1 MQCEKSKTTI
11 FTRYKFY
18 DTIYVKNVKGECL
31 MKKFLAL
38 VLTVVSLLQCSCAV
52 TPREIISSD
61 DVVKTAVESTQS
73 KEFTAVEYAYIRH
86 GSSGG
91 NNWADMNWHDILELR
106 QLSKE
111 NIILKDGYANN
122 HVTRH
127 ALFKFDLNGLVQE
140 EIGFAEFI
148 VNFSSIERDGIHFDF
163 YLADN
168 SWSESTVTWNT
179 QPRKLNDTPV
189 IKNATFETLSK
200 VDATKFVKDMLSQGQ
215 TSFTLIMVQI
225 EGTTAETRIRADIS
239 LPTIKI
245 YSDSVAFDESYV
257 KQLVPN
263 DAENKAIWD
272 RAKQMYDEWYPRY
285 IALKNRDDLDAEL
298 IVPNESEYTKTV
310 MTPGSS
316 PSGTMKPQNT
326 RTYEDL
332 ADFTSHEVKLD
343 KFGGIMDNEMRQKS
357 TGFFYT
363 KKIDGRWWAID
374 PLGYPCYIIGINGI
388 TPIFQRSPKQTAAFE
403 QKFGGNAE
411 RWAIATVNHLRNDL
425 GFNAQTGSDAS
436 AKNVEPKLPTF
447 MALGIMSNYATSKVI
462 NASIGGRTRLSE
474 NNTLP
479 VFDPDFESFT
489 DTRVASLVTPD
500 DPYLIGYTSDNEL
513 AIEEH
518 MLMDYLTIDPT
529 KEVNY
534 YSYACAW
541 YWFTQMTG
549 KENPTNTDITNEL
562 SDIFRGFV
570 WDRYYYVVSTALKK
584 HDPNHMFA
592 GTRYLNEVK
601 ESGWILRVSGEYLD
615 MITINWY
622 GAWEPQAEYVYD
634 FARYADAPF
643 FVSEFYAKSSDT
655 EDNLACTSGGGFFVK
670 TQEDRGLFYQ
680 NYTLRLLEA
689 KNCVGWLWFQYADND
704 PTGNPTDVSSID
716 ANKGIVSNTH
726 KEYTELTERM
736 TKINKNSYMLID
748 YFDSK
753 YN

>member
-1 MQCEKSKTTI
+1 MKRTI
-11 FTRYKFY
+11 VL
-18 DTIYVKNVKGECL
+18 ILAVL
-31 MKKFLAL
+31 M
-38 VLTVVSLLQCSCAV
+38 LLQCSCAV
-52 TPREIISSD
+52 IPEKILSSD
-61 DVVKTAVESTQS
+61 DVVKTAAESPQS
-73 KEFTAVEYAYIRH
+73 KEFTAVDYAYIRH

-91 NNWADMNWHDILELR
+91 NNWADMNWHDILALR
-106 QLSKE
+106 QLNKE

-127 ALFKFDLNGLVQE
+127 ALFKFDLKGLTQDDV
-140 EIGFAEFI
+140 GLAELV
-148 VNFSSIERDGIHFDF
+148 VNFADIESDGVRFDF
-163 YLADN
+163 YLADS
-168 SWSESTVTWNT
+168 SWDESTVTWNT
-179 QPRKLNDTPV
+179 QPKKLNNTPI
-189 IKNATFETLSK
+189 IKEAVFESLTK

-215 TSFTLIMVQI
+215 TSFTLIMVQVD
-225 EGTTAETRIRADIS
+225 TTIRETKIRADIS
-239 LPTIKI
+239 LPAIRI
-245 YSDSVAFDESYV
+245 YSNGAAFEGSYI
-257 KQLVPN
+257 KQLVP
-263 DAENKAIWD
+263 DAAKNQAIWD

-285 IALKNRDDLDAEL
+285 IALKDRGDLDAEL
-298 IVPNESEYTKTV
+298 IVSDESEYTKTV

-326 RTYEDL
+326 RTYDAL
-332 ADFTSHEVKLD
+332 TDFASHEVELD
-343 KFGGIMDNEMRQKS
+343 KFGGITDNKMRQEA

-363 KKIDGRWWAID
+363 KKIGDRWWTID
-374 PLGYPCYIIGINGI
+374 PLGYPCYLIGLNGI
-388 TPIFQRSPKQTAAFE
+388 TPSFQRSPKQQAAFE
-403 QKFGGNAE
+403 KNFGGDYD
-411 RWAIATVNHLRNDL
+411 RWAISTVTHVRNDL
-425 GFNAQTGSDAS
+425 GFNAQTGSHES
-436 AKNVEPKLPTF
+436 ATRVETKLPTF
-447 MALGIMSNYATSKVI
+447 MALSIMSRYATSKGI
-462 NASIGGRTRLSE
+462 NAGIGGRTRLSE

-513 AIEEH
+513 AIEDH
-518 MLMDYLTIDPT
+518 MLVDYLTIDPT

-541 YWFTQMTG
+541 YWLTQVTG
-549 KENPTNTDITNEL
+549 KENPTNDDITDEL
-562 SDIFRGFV
+562 SDLFRGFI
-570 WDRYYYVVSTALKK
+570 WDRYYYVVSTALEK
-584 HDPNHMFA
+584 HDRNHMFA

-601 ESGWILRVSGEYLD
+601 ESEWILRVSGEYLD

-622 GAWEPQAEYVYD
+622 GAWEPQAEYVYA

-726 KEYTELTERM
+726 KEYTELTDRM
-736 TKINKNSYMLID
+736 TEINKNSYMLID

-753 YN
+753 HTK